1 MSLSAPPPAHLWDF
15 FFFFLGISFSLSNS
29 SASGVSLSADADPFI
44 GFEQLLVRGL
54 EHMNTVFESLHFG
67 PFVQHLLSKILQ
79 LRFDGAHVDFVHLS
93 AYILEI
99 FTVPFQAFLSFI
111 DSLQQSLFSSQ
122 SLPPLLLDFGAI
134 FAEGRNLD
142 HCGLVFGLD
151 IFKFRHDLFAHFGE
165 SLIEIAFAQS
175 SDLLSQGG
183 DVAADRVRIDG
194 HAHALVDAPK
204 VVKWSHD
211 QCLANA
217 GPRKG
222 LNAWKWKAWSS
233 EPQYQRSTA
242 FIHLTR
248 SFTIISTRFYKRAQ
262 NVRTFESSTP
272 PFRCMYAA
280 IASSQA
286 RCHVRHAVAVKHQKW
301 SQHDRIGTC
310 NSRFCQYEHTS
321 NVHWHLLDLSAVELL
336 NLTHHAHIVGS
347 DEVDSDT
354 LPTETATT
362 TDTVDVVLPVGRKVV
377 VDDQRNL
384 LHVDTTGKQIGG
396 DQDTGR
402 ARAELLHDHVTLALV
417 HVTVHGR
424 HGEVTGSELVGEP
437 VDLSAGVT
445 EDDGLGDGDSLVQV
459 GERVELPLLLLDGN
473 VELLDTFK
481 GKLVLLDENT
491 HRLAHELGG
500 DLKDILRHG
509 SREQDDLG
517 GLWQELEDVVD
528 LLSETARQHLVGLV
542 EDEHLHAVGLQ
553 HAALDH
559 VVDTA
564 RSANN
569 DLRAVLQRLHVVPHA
584 GATNAG
590 VALNVH
596 EVANGHDDLLDLLSQ
611 LTGRGEDQTL
621 ASLDVRVEL
630 LEGGDSEGSGL
641 AGTRLGLSD
650 HIVALDDGHD
660 RTLLNR
666 GWALETVGVNAA
678 EQLAPEVHRV
688 EGVGGLIVVR
698 LDLSRLYSRD
708 ALTDVLKSLVSHVC
722 GVGIGAHSRC
732 AVSCAKCCASRLVL
746 VCESVSVG
754 CVSASHFCTTK
765 LNGSLAT
772 TQQLSHP
779 RRRFSSASSWEWRLT
794 PTWCGASSKK
804 AEIIFRFVRSP
815 AYWFPEFLARL
826 ENYTTILLPAAIPS
840 PPSTDCHFTTSL

>member
-1 MSLSAPPPAHLWDF
+1 
-15 FFFFLGISFSLSNS
+15 
-29 SASGVSLSADADPFI
+29 
-44 GFEQLLVRGL
+44 
-54 EHMNTVFESLHFG
+54 
-67 PFVQHLLSKILQ
+67 
-79 LRFDGAHVDFVHLS
+79 
-93 AYILEI
+93 
-99 FTVPFQAFLSFI
+99 
-111 DSLQQSLFSSQ
+111 
-122 SLPPLLLDFGAI
+122 
-134 FAEGRNLD
+134 
-142 HCGLVFGLD
+142 
-151 IFKFRHDLFAHFGE
+151 
-165 SLIEIAFAQS
+165 
-175 SDLLSQGG
+175 
-183 DVAADRVRIDG
+183 
-194 HAHALVDAPK
+194 
-204 VVKWSHD
+204 
-211 QCLANA
+211 
-217 GPRKG
+217 
-222 LNAWKWKAWSS
+222 
-233 EPQYQRSTA
+233 
-242 FIHLTR
+242 
-248 SFTIISTRFYKRAQ
+248 
-262 NVRTFESSTP
+262 
-272 PFRCMYAA
+272 MYAA

-286 RCHVRHAVAVKHQKW
+286 RCHVPK
-301 SQHDRIGTC
+301 SGHDTVERELVVIGFVSIDVPAT
-310 NSRFCQYEHTS
+310 
-321 NVHWHLLDLSAVELL
+321 
-336 NLTHHAHIVGS
+336 

-732 AVSCAKCCASRLVL
+732 AVSCAKCCAWWEWEEMLPVA
-746 VCESVSVG
+746 VQIVQGHE
-754 CVSASHFCTTK
+754 K
-765 LNGSLAT
+765 
-772 TQQLSHP
+772 
-779 RRRFSSASSWEWRLT
+779 RFSSASSWEWRLT